1 MKFSL
6 YSGHEESKE
15 AHAGGVKLIEHFVH
29 DFKHWGLKYQACGA
43 RDTAASDAFARE
55 VAKAF
60 GFVFEGEEVPPELCS
75 PKIVQFVFSPEE
87 QLSVR
92 PGEIAST
99 LKQGVDRPHLAGCV
113 DGFEALILALA
124 SAGVDLSTPQMRA
137 AVHTA
142 YEAICEEHA
151 G

>member
-1 MKFSL
+1 MIPVLF
-6 YSGHEESKE
+6 
-15 AHAGGVKLIEHFVH
+15 
-29 DFKHWGLKYQACGA
+29 
-43 RDTAASDAFARE
+43 T
-55 VAKAF
+55 F
-60 GFVFEGEEVPPELCS
+60 GPG
-75 PKIVQFVFSPEE
+75 E

-92 PGEIAST
+92 PGSLDST
-99 LKQGVDRPHLAGCV
+99 LKNYDESTVYDQTAYEAAI
-113 DGFEALILALA
+113 DGFESLILALA